1 MDQKAIIMIKMV
13 CFIIYTEAMNV
24 HQPRYFC
31 GSVLGDTLMKYN
43 CVYHEKALDYVVGYT
58 GIVKECCFQRC
69 SEYDLVKSYC
79 SQSNIDS
86 IMKQSPTTPKG
97 FIEEI
102 PSYSDEV
109 SRNMQKDESLKN
121 GNNYRR
127 HFVDEVGNKR
137 KSNKK
142 KNRKNTNPKKKS
154 CSCKCINTRNPI
166 INKETIVKS
175 PVVGLTNFSR
185 NSIIRVPL
193 RNNNIQKD

>member
-43 CVYHEKALDYVVGYT
+43 CVYHEEKALDYVVGYT

-127 HFVDEVGNKR
+127 HFVDE
-137 KSNKK
+137 
-142 KNRKNTNPKKKS
+142 
-154 CSCKCINTRNPI
+154 
-166 INKETIVKS
+166 ETIVKS